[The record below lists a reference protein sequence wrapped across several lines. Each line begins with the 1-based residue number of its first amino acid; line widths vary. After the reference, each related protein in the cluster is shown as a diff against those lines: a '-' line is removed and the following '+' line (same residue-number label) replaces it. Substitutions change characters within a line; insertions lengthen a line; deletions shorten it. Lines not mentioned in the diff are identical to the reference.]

1 MSNLGNAYVQ
11 IIPSAEGISGKITE
25 AISGEAENAG
35 KSAGNSIVG
44 KIKGII
50 LAAGIGKILKD
61 SLMEGAKLQQSFGGL
76 DTLYDGAQN
85 SAKRFAKEAYKA
97 GISANTYAEQAVSMG
112 AALKASLGGDTT
124 KAAKAANMAIM
135 DMADNSAKMGTSI
148 DSIQM
153 AYQGFAKGNYTMLDN
168 LKLGFGGTK
177 TEMERLLQTAEK
189 ATGVK
194 YDINNLNDVYS
205 AIHVIQKNLGLTGV
219 AADEAKTTFSGS
231 FGAMKASAQN
241 LLASLSLG
249 EDIQPALKGLIETTN
264 NFVFNNFIPM
274 LANIAK
280 QIPGLIV
287 QGVDLLANQFPQ
299 LKPVADA
306 IHLIQ
311 DNLNTLMPVIVAI
324 TAAVATFKLEMAI
337 ASLIQGVVQG
347 IKALKAANEG
357 ATIAQ
362 ALLNAVMNLNPFI
375 LVTTLIAGLVAGIIY
390 LWNTN
395 DGFRN
400 AANNAWNAIKSG
412 IGTVVNALV
421 NFFTVSVP
429 NALKSMLNWFVGL
442 PGTIGGALGSVI
454 SRVSSFVVQ
463 MGKKG
468 IDSARGFIGN
478 IVNGIRGGVASM
490 IGAGEQLMYGLAKGI
505 GNAVGAVINKAKEVA
520 GNIVRSVKG
529 FFGIHS
535 PSRVFAEI
543 GEYLDKGLAK
553 GIGDNT
559 GIVSKAMDGL
569 NQEATGSFQS
579 DLIMKSKVANQN
591 IGDVASIPSQ
601 NGMNLGGVTININ
614 GFNGDKKE
622 LAEYIDDYLQN
633 IQRRKEM
640 AFNR

>member
-205 AIHVIQKNLGLTGV
+205 AIHVIQKNLKLTGV

-287 QGVDLLANQFPQ
+287 QGVDSLANQFPQ

-311 DNLNTLMPVIVAI
+311 DNMNTLMPVIVAV
-324 TAAVATFKLEMAI
+324 TAAVATFKIEMAI
-337 ASLIQGVVQG
+337 ASLIQGVVKG
-347 IKALKAANEG
+347 IKAFKAANEG

-375 LVTTLIAGLVAGIIY
+375 LITTLIAGLVAGIIY

-400 AANNAWNAIKSG
+400 AVNNAWNAIKSG

-442 PGTIGGALGSVI
+442 PGAIGGALGSVI
-454 SRVSSFVVQ
+454 SEVSSFVVQ

-478 IVNGIRGGVASM
+478 IVNGIIGGVASM
-490 IGAGEQLMYGLAKGI
+490 VSAGGQLMSGLAKGI
-505 GNAVGAVINKAKEVA
+505 GNAVGGVINKAKEVA

-569 NQEATGSFQS
+569 NQEATGTFQS
-579 DLIMKSKVANQN
+579 DLLMNSKLGKVNMDELATGN
-591 IGDVASIPSQ
+591 SQ
-601 NGMNLGGVTININ
+601 ESVLENVTIQIN
-614 GFNGDKKE
+614 GYNKDPKE
-622 LAEYIDDYLQN
+622 LAEMIDEILSN
-633 IQRRKEM
+633 KMRRREM
-640 AFNR
+640 AF

>member
-25 AISGEAENAG
+25 AIGGEAENAG

-50 LAAGIGKILKD
+50 VAAGIGKILKD

-76 DTLYDGAQN
+76 DTLYDGAQE
-85 SAKRFAKEAYKA
+85 SAKRFAREAYTA

-112 AALKASLGGDTT
+112 AALKASLGNDTT

-264 NFVFNNFIPM
+264 NFLFNNFIPM

-287 QGVDLLANQFPQ
+287 QGVDSLANQFPQ

-311 DNLNTLMPVIVAI
+311 DNMNTLMPVIVAI
-324 TAAVATFKLEMAI
+324 TAAVAAFKLEMAI

-347 IKALKAANEG
+347 IKAFKAANEG

-375 LVTTLIAGLVAGIIY
+375 LITTLIAGLVAGIIY

-400 AANNAWNAIKSG
+400 AVNNAWNAIKSG

-442 PGTIGGALGSVI
+442 PGKIGGALASVI
-454 SRVSSFVVQ
+454 SGVASFVVQ

-468 IDSARGFIGN
+468 IDSAKGFIDN
-478 IVNGIRGGVASM
+478 IVNGIIGGVASM
-490 IGAGEQLMYGLAKGI
+490 VSAGGQLMSGLARGI
-505 GNAVGAVINKAKEVA
+505 GNAVGGVINKAKEVA

-569 NQEATGSFQS
+569 NKEATGTFQS
-579 DLIMKSKVANQN
+579 DLLVNSKLGKVNMGELATSN
-591 IGDVASIPSQ
+591 SQ
-601 NGMNLGGVTININ
+601 ESVLENVTIQIN
-614 GFNGDKKE
+614 GYNKDPKE
-622 LAEYIDDYLQN
+622 LAEMIDEILSN
-633 IQRRKEM
+633 KMRRREM
-640 AFNR
+640 AF

>member
-25 AISGEAENAG
+25 AIGGEAENAG

-50 LAAGIGKILKD
+50 VAAGIGKILKD

-76 DTLYDGAQN
+76 DTLYDGAQE
-85 SAKRFAKEAYKA
+85 SAKRFAREAYTA

-205 AIHVIQKNLGLTGV
+205 AIHVIQKNLRLTGV

-264 NFVFNNFIPM
+264 NFLFNNFIPM

-287 QGVDLLANQFPQ
+287 QGVDSLANQFPQ

-311 DNLNTLMPVIVAI
+311 DNMNTLMPVIVAI
-324 TAAVATFKLEMAI
+324 TAAVAAFKLEMAI

-347 IKALKAANEG
+347 IKAFKAANEG

-375 LVTTLIAGLVAGIIY
+375 LITTLIAGLVAGIIY

-400 AANNAWNAIKSG
+400 AVNNAWNAIKSG

-442 PGTIGGALGSVI
+442 PGKIGGALASVI
-454 SRVSSFVVQ
+454 SGVASFVVQ

-468 IDSARGFIGN
+468 IDSAKGFIDN
-478 IVNGIRGGVASM
+478 IVNGIIGGVASM
-490 IGAGEQLMYGLAKGI
+490 VSAGGQLMSGLARGI
-505 GNAVGAVINKAKEVA
+505 GNAVGGVINKAKEVA

-569 NQEATGSFQS
+569 NQEATGTFQS
-579 DLIMKSKVANQN
+579 DLLMNSKLGKVNMGELATSN
-591 IGDVASIPSQ
+591 SQ
-601 NGMNLGGVTININ
+601 ESVLENVTIQIN
-614 GFNGDKKE
+614 GYNKDPKE
-622 LAEYIDDYLQN
+622 LAEMIDEILSN
-633 IQRRKEM
+633 KMRRREM
-640 AFNR
+640 AF

>member
-25 AISGEAENAG
+25 AIGGEAENAG

-50 LAAGIGKILKD
+50 VAAGIGKILKD

-76 DTLYDGAQN
+76 DTLYDGAQE
-85 SAKRFAKEAYKA
+85 SAKRFAREAYTA

-112 AALKASLGGDTT
+112 AALKASLGNDTT

-205 AIHVIQKNLGLTGV
+205 AIHVTQKNLGLTGV

-264 NFVFNNFIPM
+264 NFLFNNFIPM

-287 QGVDLLANQFPQ
+287 QGVDSLANQFPQ

-311 DNLNTLMPVIVAI
+311 DNMNTLMPVIVAI
-324 TAAVATFKLEMAI
+324 TAAVAAFKLEMAI

-347 IKALKAANEG
+347 IKAFKAANEG

-375 LVTTLIAGLVAGIIY
+375 LITTLIAGLVAGIIY

-400 AANNAWNAIKSG
+400 AVNNAWNAIKSG

-442 PGTIGGALGSVI
+442 PGKIGGALASVI
-454 SRVSSFVVQ
+454 SGVASFVVQ

-468 IDSARGFIGN
+468 IDSAKGFIDN
-478 IVNGIRGGVASM
+478 IVNGIIGGVASM
-490 IGAGEQLMYGLAKGI
+490 VSAGGQLMSGLARGI
-505 GNAVGAVINKAKEVA
+505 GNAVGGVINKAKEVA

-569 NQEATGSFQS
+569 NKEATGTFQS
-579 DLIMKSKVANQN
+579 DLLVNSKLGKVNMGELATSN
-591 IGDVASIPSQ
+591 SQ
-601 NGMNLGGVTININ
+601 ESVLENVTIQIN
-614 GFNGDKKE
+614 GYNKDPKE
-622 LAEYIDDYLQN
+622 LAEMIDEILSN
-633 IQRRKEM
+633 KMRRREM
-640 AFNR
+640 AF

>member
-25 AISGEAENAG
+25 AIGGEAENAG

-50 LAAGIGKILKD
+50 VAAGIGKILKD

-76 DTLYDGAQN
+76 DTLYDGAQE
-85 SAKRFAKEAYKA
+85 SAKRFAREAYTA

-264 NFVFNNFIPM
+264 NFLFNNFIPM

-311 DNLNTLMPVIVAI
+311 DNLDTLMPVIVAV

-347 IKALKAANEG
+347 IKALKATNEG

-569 NQEATGSFQS
+569 NKEATGSFQS

-591 IGDVASIPSQ
+591 IGDIASIPSQ

>member
-205 AIHVIQKNLGLTGV
+205 AIHVIQKNLRLTGV

-287 QGVDLLANQFPQ
+287 QGVDSLANQFPQ

-311 DNLNTLMPVIVAI
+311 DNMNTLMPVIVAI
-324 TAAVATFKLEMAI
+324 TAAVAAFKLEMAI

-347 IKALKAANEG
+347 IKAFKAANEG

-375 LVTTLIAGLVAGIIY
+375 LITTLIAGLVAGIIY

-400 AANNAWNAIKSG
+400 AVNNAWNAIKS
-412 IGTVVNALV
+412 TVSAVVNALV

-442 PGTIGGALGSVI
+442 PGKIGGALASVI
-454 SRVSSFVVQ
+454 SGVASFVVQ

-468 IDSARGFIGN
+468 IDSAKGFIDN
-478 IVNGIRGGVASM
+478 IVNGIIGGVASM
-490 IGAGEQLMYGLAKGI
+490 VSAGGQLMSGLARGI
-505 GNAVGAVINKAKEVA
+505 GNAVGGVINKAKEVA

-569 NQEATGSFQS
+569 NKEATGTFQS
-579 DLIMKSKVANQN
+579 DLLVNSKLGKVNMGELATSN
-591 IGDVASIPSQ
+591 SQ
-601 NGMNLGGVTININ
+601 ESVLENVTIQIN
-614 GFNGDKKE
+614 GYNKDPKE
-622 LAEYIDDYLQN
+622 LAEMIDEILSN
-633 IQRRKEM
+633 KMRRREM
-640 AFNR
+640 AF

>member
-25 AISGEAENAG
+25 AIGGEAENAG

-50 LAAGIGKILKD
+50 VAAGIGKILKD

-76 DTLYDGAQN
+76 DTLYDGAQE
-85 SAKRFAKEAYKA
+85 SAKRFAREAYTA

-205 AIHVIQKNLGLTGV
+205 AIHVIQKNLRLTGV

-264 NFVFNNFIPM
+264 NFLFNNFIPM

-287 QGVDLLANQFPQ
+287 QGVDSLANQFPQ

-311 DNLNTLMPVIVAI
+311 DNMNTLMPVIVAI
-324 TAAVATFKLEMAI
+324 TAAVAAFKLEMAI

-347 IKALKAANEG
+347 IKAFKAANEG

-375 LVTTLIAGLVAGIIY
+375 LITTLIAGLVAGIIY

-400 AANNAWNAIKSG
+400 AVNNAWNAIKS
-412 IGTVVNALV
+412 TVSAVVNALV

-442 PGTIGGALGSVI
+442 PGKIGGALASVI
-454 SRVSSFVVQ
+454 SGVASFVVQ

-468 IDSARGFIGN
+468 IDSAKGFIDN
-478 IVNGIRGGVASM
+478 IVNGIIGGVASM
-490 IGAGEQLMYGLAKGI
+490 VSAGGQLMSGLARGI
-505 GNAVGAVINKAKEVA
+505 GNAVGGVINKAKEVA

-569 NQEATGSFQS
+569 NQEATGTFQS
-579 DLIMKSKVANQN
+579 DLLMNSKLGKVNMGELATSN
-591 IGDVASIPSQ
+591 SQ
-601 NGMNLGGVTININ
+601 ESVLENVTIQIN
-614 GFNGDKKE
+614 GYNKDPKE
-622 LAEYIDDYLQN
+622 LAEMIDEILSN
-633 IQRRKEM
+633 KMRRREM
-640 AFNR
+640 AF